1 VKAVPFY
8 KRAVELDP
16 QFAMAYSAMASAY
29 LNLGELGLTSGEYA
43 KKAFELRNRASERE
57 KFFTDTLYYSSAT
70 SDLKETQRVC
80 DLWARTYPRDDFPLF
95 PLGWVYASLGELEK
109 GIEPSRMAIQVNP
122 QNGSTYAN
130 LAQIYL
136 AVERLDEAAQIISRA
151 RQSNLSGPSM
161 ILYAYQL
168 GFMRHDESAMRDELT
183 RARAQAGIEDP
194 ILASESDTYAFFGR
208 LQKAR
213 ELSRSATESARRYNH
228 KEDAKLW
235 EALSALREAEFGNL
249 DIARQRLST
258 SPIPSQNWG
267 VQVFTALALARAGKP
282 LARNLLQTPG
292 QRKIPQTRCCRSIG
306 FRSSARLSSSIVA
319 THRRSSTL

>member
-1 VKAVPFY
+1 
-8 KRAVELDP
+8 
-16 QFAMAYSAMASAY
+16 M
-29 LNLGELGLTSGEYA
+29 
-43 KKAFELRNRASERE
+43 
-57 KFFTDTLYYSSAT
+57 
-70 SDLKETQRVC
+70 
-80 DLWARTYPRDDFPLF
+80 
-95 PLGWVYASLGELEK
+95 
-109 GIEPSRMAIQVNP
+109 
-122 QNGSTYAN
+122 
-130 LAQIYL
+130 
-136 AVERLDEAAQIISRA
+136 
-151 RQSNLSGPSM
+151 
-161 ILYAYQL
+161 

-194 ILASESDTYAFFGR
+194 ILASESDTDAFVGR

-213 ELSRSATESARRYNH
+213 ELSRSATESARRYNL

-235 EALSALREAEFGNL
+235 EALSALRETEFGNL

-319 THRRSSTL
+319 THRKSSTL